1 MNPDN
6 ILLMAGAVLLVVSG
20 LAPRVRSIRLL
31 CLLAGIA
38 FVIHFARNPGGG
50 YWLAFAILFVL
61 ANAVQL
67 AMLEYR
73 ARSGR
78 MLDDERELFE
88 HVMRIEEPSKQRR
101 LLDVIEW
108 QDVSS
113 GVELMKQGQN
123 QPPLIYVAQGL
134 AVIEVDG
141 KQVGTCGPGD
151 FLGEMSLI
159 SGQTASATVRAGEA
173 MRIAHFDRDALAA
186 LARGVP
192 EIGKAL
198 DGALNRSLA
207 AKVIR
212 MNQAARGD

>member
-6 ILLMAGAVLLVVSG
+6 ILLMAGAVLLVVSA
-20 LAPRVRSIRLL
+20 LAPRVRLIRFFG
-31 CLLAGIA
+31 LLAGIA
-38 FVIHFARNPGGG
+38 FAIHFAWNPGGG
-50 YWLAFAILFVL
+50 SWLVFAILFAL
-61 ANAVQL
+61 ANGVQL

-73 ARSGR
+73 ARSGK

-88 HVMRIEEPSKQRR
+88 QVMRIEEPSKQRR

-108 QDVSS
+108 QDVSA
-113 GVELMKQGQN
+113 GAELMQQGQS
-123 QPPLIYVAQGL
+123 QPPLIYVAQGS

-141 KQVGTCGPGD
+141 KQVGACGPGD

-159 SGQTASATVRAGEA
+159 SGQTASATVRAGEQ
-173 MRIAHFDRDALAA
+173 MRIAHFDRDAMAA

-207 AKVIR
+207 AKVMR
-212 MNQAARGD
+212 MNQAAQGN

>member
-6 ILLMAGAVLLVVSG
+6 IFAIVGAVLLVAAG
-20 LAPRVRSIRLL
+20 LAPRVRLIRTFGV
-31 CLLAGIA
+31 LAGLA
-38 FVIHFARNPGGG
+38 LAVHFTVAGGAW
-50 YWLAFAILFVL
+50 YWTAFAVLFIL
-61 ANAVQL
+61 ANGVQL

-73 ARSGR
+73 ARSGK

-88 HVMRIEEPSKQRR
+88 QVMRVEEPSSQRR

-108 QDVSS
+108 QDISA
-113 GVELMKQGQN
+113 GAELMKQGQP
-123 QPPLIYVAQGL
+123 QPPLIYVAQGS

-141 KQVGTCGPGD
+141 KQVGECGSGD

-159 SGQTASATVRAGEA
+159 SGHTASATVRAGEA
-173 MRIAHFDRDALAA
+173 MRIAQFDRDAMAA

-207 AKVIR
+207 AKVMR
-212 MNQAARGD
+212 MNQAAHGN